1 MFQSRHGACLGMTT
15 PVDHLRQYVD
25 FTLPRF
31 PQRNPR
37 PDVHGWSRVFASRF
51 WDLVE
56 DVLPL
61 PLDELLRDELR
72 GSLWSAPLFQHNWF
86 PVSRS
91 LRVDVPEDVVAE
103 IRRLEWESPPTRL
116 EQALVHQARRSL
128 HTYGLFVPP
137 AIFGVL
143 DDFASLSLIGCS
155 YAAACLFAAVSACD
169 SLTPDDRVEAELLLA
184 PARALLAEHYKKLDP
199 ERRALF
205 DYALACE
212 EKIRRGEELGEAD
225 WERGEDVVLA
235 MVHLAAFLWRRRA
248 ERVVS

>member
-1 MFQSRHGACLGMTT
+1 MTT
-15 PVDHLRQYVD
+15 PIDHLRRYVD
-25 FTLPRF
+25 LTLPRS
-31 PQRNPR
+31 PQRSPL
-37 PDVHGWSRVFASRF
+37 PDVQGWSRVFASRF
-51 WDLVE
+51 WDVVE

-72 GSLWSAPLFQHNWF
+72 ASLWSAPLFQHKWF

-128 HTYGLFVPP
+128 HTFGLFVPP
-137 AIFGVL
+137 AVFVVL

-169 SLTPDDRVEAELLLA
+169 SLTPDDRAEAELLLT
-184 PARALLAEHYKKLDP
+184 PARALLSEHYKKLEP
-199 ERRALF
+199 EGRALF

-212 EKIRRGEELGEAD
+212 DKNRRGEELAEAD

-235 MVHLAAFLWRRRA
+235 MVDFARFLWRRRA